1 MTKLNYK
8 KINELCDELFEI
20 QNTQSKLEQV
30 FSKFDPYFTSEDK
43 QNLGSF
49 LEENKRII
57 EEIKS
62 ILKLATNKQETANT
76 TPSEPDLFTQNQA
89 EQKQEPQND
98 EENNEE

>member
-62 ILKLATNKQETANT
+62 ILKTATKKQETSNIPA
-76 TPSEPDLFTQNQA
+76 EPDLFTQNQA
-89 EQKQEPQND
+89 KEPQNN

>member
-62 ILKLATNKQETANT
+62 ILKTATQKQETANI
-76 TPSEPDLFTQNQA
+76 PAEPDLFTQNQA
-89 EQKQEPQND
+89 KEPKNN

>member
-62 ILKLATNKQETANT
+62 ILKTATQKQETANT
-76 TPSEPDLFTQNQA
+76 TPSEPDLSTQNQA
-89 EQKQEPQND
+89 EQEPQNN

>member
-62 ILKLATNKQETANT
+62 ILKTATQNQETANI
-76 TPSEPDLFTQNQA
+76 PAEPDLFTQNQA
-89 EQKQEPQND
+89 KEPQNN

>member
-62 ILKLATNKQETANT
+62 ILKTATQKQETKPT
-76 TPSEPDLFTQNQA
+76 EPDLFTQNQA
-89 EQKQEPQND
+89 KEPQNN
-98 EENNEE
+98 EENDQE

>member
-8 KINELCDELFEI
+8 KINELCDQLFEI
-20 QNTQSKLEQV
+20 QNTQSKLEEV

-43 QNLGSF
+43 KNLGSF

-62 ILKLATNKQETANT
+62 ILKTANI
-76 TPSEPDLFTQNQA
+76 PAEPDLFTQNQA
-89 EQKQEPQND
+89 EQEQQND
-98 EENNEE
+98 EE

>member
-62 ILKLATNKQETANT
+62 ILKTATTKQETANIPT
-76 TPSEPDLFTQNQA
+76 EPDLFTQNQA
-89 EQKQEPQND
+89 KEPQNN

>member
-62 ILKLATNKQETANT
+62 ILKTATQKQETANT

-89 EQKQEPQND
+89 KEPQNN
-98 EENNEE
+98 EENDQE

>member
-30 FSKFDPYFTSEDK
+30 FLKFDPYFTSEDK

-62 ILKLATNKQETANT
+62 ILKTATQKQEIANI
-76 TPSEPDLFTQNQA
+76 PVEPDLFTQNQA
-89 EQKQEPQND
+89 EEPQNN
-98 EENNEE
+98 EKNNEE

>member
-62 ILKLATNKQETANT
+62 ILKTATQKQETANI
-76 TPSEPDLFTQNQA
+76 PAEPDLFTQNQA
-89 EQKQEPQND
+89 EQEPQNN
-98 EENNEE
+98 EENDQE

>member
-62 ILKLATNKQETANT
+62 ILKTATQKQETANIQAK
-76 TPSEPDLFTQNQA
+76 PDLSTQNQA
-89 EQKQEPQND
+89 EQEPQNN

>member
-62 ILKLATNKQETANT
+62 ILKMNH
-76 TPSEPDLFTQNQA
+76 
-89 EQKQEPQND
+89 
-98 EENNEE
+98 

>member
-62 ILKLATNKQETANT
+62 ILKTATQKQETANIPT
-76 TPSEPDLFTQNQA
+76 EPDLFTQNQA
-89 EQKQEPQND
+89 EQEPQNN

>member
-8 KINELCDELFEI
+8 KINELWDELFEI

-62 ILKLATNKQETANT
+62 ILKTATQKQETANIPT
-76 TPSEPDLFTQNQA
+76 EPDLFTQNQA
-89 EQKQEPQND
+89 KEPQNN

>member
-62 ILKLATNKQETANT
+62 ILKTATQKQETANI
-76 TPSEPDLFTQNQA
+76 PAEPDLSTQNQA
-89 EQKQEPQND
+89 EQEPQNN

>member
-62 ILKLATNKQETANT
+62 ILKTATQKQETKPT
-76 TPSEPDLFTQNQA
+76 EPDLFTQNQA

-98 EENNEE
+98 EENDQE

>member
-20 QNTQSKLEQV
+20 QNTQSKLEEV

-62 ILKLATNKQETANT
+62 ILKTPAKFWTVSRRTDTKTNTL
-76 TPSEPDLFTQNQA
+76 S
-89 EQKQEPQND
+89 
-98 EENNEE
+98 

>member
-30 FSKFDPYFTSEDK
+30 FLKFDPYFTSEDK

-62 ILKLATNKQETANT
+62 ILKTATQKQETANILA
-76 TPSEPDLFTQNQA
+76 EPDLFTQNQA
-89 EQKQEPQND
+89 EQKPQNN

>member
-62 ILKLATNKQETANT
+62 ILKTANT

-89 EQKQEPQND
+89 EQEPQNN

>member
-62 ILKLATNKQETANT
+62 ILKTATQKQETANI
-76 TPSEPDLFTQNQA
+76 PAEPDLFTQNQA
-89 EQKQEPQND
+89 KEPP
-98 EENNEE
+98 NNEENDQE

>member
-62 ILKLATNKQETANT
+62 ILKTATQKQETANI
-76 TPSEPDLFTQNQA
+76 PAEPDLFTQNQA
-89 EQKQEPQND
+89 KEPQNN
-98 EENNEE
+98 EENNQE